1 MGDPALIAALSRD
14 YSPRKSHLKIILVL
28 VALAAGVVAAM
39 NPRVPGKGDAVNRK
53 GMDLVFA
60 LDVSKSMLATDL
72 APSRLERARQFIIK
86 MMQSM
91 PDDRVALVL
100 FAGKSYLQMPLTAD
114 LGAAALYVS
123 AAGPDLVPQQGTLI
137 SEALNMSAS
146 VFNPQEKRY
155 KAVVLISDGEDHE
168 ENAITTAK
176 ELSRKAVMINTV
188 GIGSPEGSTIPE
200 PGTGVPKTDENGNT
214 VISKLNEPE
223 LQSIAAE
230 TQGIYIRLQGTEDAV
245 KLLKA
250 QLAKIDRKSYTDESL
265 MDFRSFYPWLAA
277 AMLVLLLFEFVLPET
292 RLQAA

>member
-1 MGDPALIAALSRD
+1 MGDPALVAALSKD
-14 YSPRKSHLKIILVL
+14 YAPDRFRIKIILVL
-28 VALAAGVVAAM
+28 LALSAGIIAAM
-39 NPRVPGKGDAVNRK
+39 NPRVPGKGDAVSRK

-86 MMQSM
+86 MMQNM
-91 PDDRVALVL
+91 PDDRVALVI

-114 LGAAALYVS
+114 LAAASLYVS
-123 AAGPDLVPQQGTLI
+123 SAGPDLVPQQGTLI

-168 ENAITTAK
+168 ENAISTARD
-176 ELSRKAVMINTV
+176 LSRKAVMINTV

-200 PGTGVPKTDENGNT
+200 PATGLPKTDENGNT
-214 VISKLNEPE
+214 VISKLNEQE
-223 LQSIAAE
+223 LQTIAAE
-230 TQGIYIRLQGTEDAV
+230 TQGVYIRLQGTDDAV
-245 KLLKA
+245 KLLQA

-265 MDFRSFYPWLAA
+265 IDFRNFYPWLAA
-277 AMLVLLLFEFVLPET
+277 AMLILLLFEFFIPET
-292 RLQAA
+292 RLQTA